1 MGIELHP
8 KFLSLT
14 EPRRYQP
21 LRGQLLPN
29 VGKSLKVPRAKD
41 WLAPMTVGKSEY
53 WTCEINVLTGNN
65 TNRLGRTGPGSQHA
79 C

>member
-29 VGKSLKVPRAKD
+29 VAKSLNRS
-41 WLAPMTVGKSEY
+41 KSDMR
-53 WTCEINVLTGNN
+53 NPDV
-65 TNRLGRTGPGSQHA
+65 R
-79 C
+79 